1 VRHAH
6 VQSRRPGRLPFTA
19 EVRATELN
27 SGRETWGETVNLSKG
42 GCYIRTRRPFSR
54 GTLLVIEIKNNG
66 ARLRTDAK
74 VAYDI
79 ESDGMGLS
87 FLNIPAKELPILERW
102 LASAGGERP
111 AETSREEIE

>member
-1 VRHAH
+1 M
-6 VQSRRPGRLPFTA
+6 
-19 EVRATELN
+19 
-27 SGRETWGETVNLSKG
+27 NLSKG

-54 GTLLVIEIKNNG
+54 GTLLVIEHTEHGDAMHSAIEIKNNG

>member
-1 VRHAH
+1 
-6 VQSRRPGRLPFTA
+6 
-19 EVRATELN
+19 
-27 SGRETWGETVNLSKG
+27 VNLSKG

-54 GTLLVIEIKNNG
+54 GTLLVIEIKNHG
-66 ARLRTDAK
+66 ARFRTDAK
-74 VAYDI
+74 VAYHI